1 MKKSKIYFSL
11 LVAVLATLASCTV
24 TKRHYAPGY
33 HVEWKNLSRHAI
45 SNEFAHVQKENV
57 FPFSYQEPA
66 SLATPSEE
74 MVASL
79 EDVTEDILV
88 SNENIKLKGE
98 SIASVPLLTKR
109 KAKAISINSRI
120 NSSSNQP
127 QSVLVQAKTSP
138 ESSTWL
144 VYAVLVLFTWVF
156 SGAILM
162 MIYTSK
168 KNGKIDWKPVLTS
181 FLLWWCCG
189 IPGLIYDIIW
199 INKNC
204 SGSLFND

>member
-45 SNEFAHVQKENV
+45 SNKYAHVQKENV
-57 FPFSYQEPA
+57 IPFCYQEPA

-79 EDVTEDILV
+79 EDVTEDILL

-98 SIASVPLLTKR
+98 SIASAPLLTKR
-109 KAKAISINSRI
+109 KEKAISIHSRI
-120 NSSSNQP
+120 DSSSNQP